1 MIEYIISEYLRDTL
15 EMDGVYLEVPKK
27 NVPDEFVVFQIVD
40 RSRDRLIDAVT
51 VELYSYGPTKEKAAQ
66 LDERVRGAMYDITGL
81 DEVSASRLGG
91 GNDAPDTT
99 LKRYRYRSYF
109 NLTYMEDY

>member
-1 MIEYIISEYLRDTL
+1 MIEYIVSEYLREAL
-15 EMDGVYLEVPKK
+15 GMDAVYLETPKDL
-27 NVPDEFVVFQIVD
+27 PEEFVVFHVVD
-40 RSRDRLIDAVT
+40 RSRERLIDAVT
-51 VELYSYGPTKEKAAQ
+51 IELYSYGLTHEKAAQ

>member
-1 MIEYIISEYLRDTL
+1 MIEYIISNYLREAL
-15 EMDGVYLEVPKK
+15 HMDAVYLETPKTM
-27 NVPDEFVVFQIVD
+27 PDECVVFHIVD
-40 RSRDRLIDAVT
+40 RSRERMIDAVT
-51 VELYSYGPTKEKAAQ
+51 VELYSYGKTHEKAAE